1 MRMRLC
7 IPCLLASIALAVWS
21 AAVWGQPPG
30 GLRGGF
36 SFNQVLE
43 RHDKDGDG
51 KVTRKEWQGPE
62 EFFGR
67 MDANG
72 DGVLTKEE
80 FQARMQARGGFG
92 GGFGGGRV
100 GPGGP
105 GRPGGSGSPPETSPQ
120 LDAARMLWLLD
131 ANKDGSVSA
140 EEVKSF
146 FDRADSDRSGSL
158 SKEELA
164 KALTTPPPTPSIVEG
179 QQAGIEVGQCPP
191 DFELQ
196 PIEPY
201 AKFRDWLGD
210 GAPRSIEEKVKLS
223 QLVGKQ
229 PILLLYGSYT

>member
-7 IPCLLASIALAVWS
+7 IPCLLASVALAVWS

-36 SFNQVLE
+36 SFDRLLE
-43 RHDKDGDG
+43 RHDKNGDG
-51 KVTRKEWQGPE
+51 KVTREEWQGSE
-62 EFFGR
+62 DIFGR
-67 MDANG
+67 MDANN
-72 DGVLTKEE
+72 DGVFTKEE
-80 FQARMQARGGFG
+80 FQARMRGRGGS
-92 GGFGGGRV
+92 GGGRA
-100 GPGGP
+100 G
-105 GRPGGSGSPPETSPQ
+105 PGGSGSQTEAPPQ